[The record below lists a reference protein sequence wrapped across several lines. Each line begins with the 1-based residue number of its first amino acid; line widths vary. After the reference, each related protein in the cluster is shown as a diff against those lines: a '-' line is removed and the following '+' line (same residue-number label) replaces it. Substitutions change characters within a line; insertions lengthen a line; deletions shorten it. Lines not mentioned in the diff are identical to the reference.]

1 MKMTY
6 KNLNGR
12 ELKESLRALL
22 PGAKEFKVELSMD
35 GNAPETLYTGAEVM
49 SLENIL
55 ELVEKQGFKVN
66 DIDGVNSE
74 GEIRNC
80 IGITLNKPF
89 IHDKT
94 KENIEGL
101 FILGNVYDRELVGSL
116 YSFLIRAEKNY
127 PNYPGTIDIDFS
139 VDLVADNIENAKSSF
154 FEKINS
160 FNFPSKE
167 EEIRFIPVTY
177 ANGEWVEMEP
187 EEDEDEI
194 RLQFEDLT
202 LERINNMFL
211 TAKKVHEIFEEAEKE
226 FSEELE
232 KGV

>member
-6 KNLNGR
+6 KNLNSS
-12 ELKESLRALL
+12 ELAQCLKSLL
-22 PGAKEFKVELSMD
+22 PEAKEFEVELSMD
-35 GNAPETLYTGAEVM
+35 GNAPATLYTGVEVM
-49 SLENIL
+49 SLDNIL
-55 ELVEKQGFKVN
+55 ELVDKQGFKVN
-66 DIDGVNSE
+66 DINAVNSE
-74 GEIRNC
+74 GTWRNC
-80 IGITLNKPF
+80 VGITLNKPF

-101 FILGNVYDRELVGSL
+101 FILGNVYDKEITDVL